1 LVIALPLVDR
11 IMARRNAAM
20 IHALTVDF
28 RGLGLAMPAWGGVG
42 KTSTMAKMLKLDG
55 VNFMGDDWAFLS
67 SDQRLLGYAKPM
79 FIKPCHAPIYPHLF
93 EKRHKPLV
101 PTRFS
106 KQIAR
111 LTTRLHPIV
120 TKYPRVAQV
129 VRRYSPEHMMV
140 TPQQAFPNAK
150 VSTDVPLA
158 LAVFVE
164 RYDGMVPMLY
174 EKTKPWMIA
183 RLVGNFHSEV
193 TRYSKMVIAALAAA
207 GLDPLEDVFG
217 QKADVLNQ
225 ALNDKPT
232 YLFQVPKAFSADQAS
247 DVIVEK
253 LQELMGQVAVK
264 STPEKEYA

>member
-1 LVIALPLVDR
+1 
-11 IMARRNAAM
+11 
-20 IHALTVDF
+20 
-28 RGLGLAMPAWGGVG
+28 
-42 KTSTMAKMLKLDG
+42 
-55 VNFMGDDWAFLS
+55 
-67 SDQRLLGYAKPM
+67 M
-79 FIKPCHAPIYPHLF
+79 FIKPYHAPIYPHLF

-106 KQIAR
+106 KQLAR